1 MYIERKITNRLLKL
15 SKSFPALAIVG
26 PRQSGKTTLAKKTFP
41 EADYYSM
48 EVPDT
53 RALISSDPRAFF
65 NNHKNTVILDEIQKT
80 PELFS
85 YLQEFIDKE
94 NKPGRFILTGSQNF
108 SMYEKITQSLAG
120 RMYISKLL
128 PFSFDEIKNKYSD
141 KDYHNLLLKGF
152 YPRLYSTDMDFSD
165 FYPAYIE
172 TYIERDVRQI
182 KNIKDLST
190 FSKFL
195 QIAAG
200 HVGQLVNFSEIGNQV
215 GVSHNTVREWFSIL
229 EASYILFFLKPFYKN
244 LNKRLVKQPKL
255 YFYDTGLL
263 CNLLS
268 ISNSDQL
275 FSHYNKGG
283 IFESFVVSE
292 FLKRKFNNGSL
303 EQFTFYR
310 DNRGYEIDLI
320 IEDGG
325 KMNGIEI
332 KSSSTFNKAFL
343 KNLKYIEKTQNGLMG
358 KYSLVYGGDIKSN
371 MNNVEIIPWREI

>member
-94 NKPGRFILTGSQNF
+94 NKPGRFILTCSQNF

-303 EQFTFYR
+303 EQFSFYR

>member
-303 EQFTFYR
+303 EQFSFYR